1 MTAKNPKPL
10 TRPRKDEPN
19 YNKFCAQPGS
29 LPVTDAPIQP
39 SLAEQ
44 LGLKKTMDSPATM
57 VIIHCPVCGWQQ
69 EVEESMWKFQSSPV
83 GHGYT
88 CGSGKCRSHTA
99 MVFGPAP
106 RSLSIDEISMAER
119 FPQLPVDATMHDRLM
134 RDEEILNYING
145 GGS

>member
-1 MTAKNPKPL
+1 MRRPL
-10 TRPRKDEPN
+10 TQPEPGDPN
-19 YNKFCAQPGS
+19 HGQFCSQPGS

-39 SLAEQ
+39 SLKEQ
-44 LGLKKTMDSPATM
+44 MRDSPTTM

-88 CGSGKCRSHTA
+88 CGSGKCPSHTA

-106 RSLSIDEISMAER
+106 RSLSMDKMPMAER
-119 FPQLPVDATMHDRLM
+119 FPQLPADATMHDRLR
-134 RDEEILNYING
+134 RDEEMLKYING

>member
-1 MTAKNPKPL
+1 M
-10 TRPRKDEPN
+10 
-19 YNKFCAQPGS
+19 
-29 LPVTDAPIQP
+29 QP

-44 LGLKKTMDSPATM
+44 LGLKKTMDFVAKLYTESMDSPATM

-69 EVEESMWKFQSSPV
+69 EVDKNMWKFQSSPV

-88 CGSGKCRSHTA
+88 CGSGKCPSHTA

-119 FPQLPVDATMHDRLM
+119 FPQLPADATMADRLM
-134 RDEEILNYING
+134 RDEEILKYING
-145 GGS
+145 DGP